1 MAINMK
7 MVVDQVQFNIQTMQ
21 YSDFLIPFEQKI
33 YETKPDL
40 DEEESLEL
48 ASMLFF
54 DSLKLQISIN
64 DDNILTQATIDR
76 LAINFLNRFFDRE
89 IGFETERKFRM
100 KLKSVINTKA
110 DYYSQKFSLSFTTL
124 LKDNVDLKKEYE
136 RGRNTNV
143 NTVNEATGTGD
154 STNKSDDTRTNN
166 VTRNTGDKNFTRDL
180 LENTPDER
188 LNLTSN
194 SADGSGVIN
203 KASQIQ
209 EHKTTNNQDLTG
221 NETST
226 GNQTG
231 SASYNSKDNL
241 NSDTTGVEKE
251 NYDDSTKGYDFRN
264 VTQGKVYQDYLN
276 SLQNVFEEI
285 LEDCD
290 KCFLQ
295 IWV

>member
-1 MAINMK
+1 M
-7 MVVDQVQFNIQTMQ
+7 QFNVQTML
-21 YSDFLIPFEQKI
+21 YSDFLIPYEQKV
-33 YETKPDL
+33 YETKPDV
-40 DEEESLEL
+40 DEEASLEL

-54 DSLKLQISIN
+54 DSLKLEIN
-64 DDNILTQATIDR
+64 INNDQQLTQVTIDR
-76 LAINFLNRFFDRE
+76 LALMFLNRFFDRE
-89 IGFETERKFRM
+89 IGFETERKFKM
-100 KLKSVINTKA
+100 KLKSVLNTNS
-110 DYYSQKFSLSFTTL
+110 DYYSQKFSISFNNF
-124 LKDNVDLKKEYE
+124 LKENVDMKKVYE

-154 STNKSDDTRTNN
+154 STNKSDDTRKNV
-166 VTRNTGDKNFTRDL
+166 VTRNTGDKNFTRDII
-180 LENTPDER
+180 ENTPDER

-194 SADGSGVIN
+194 STDGSGVIN

-264 VTQGKVYQDYLN
+264 VTQGKVYRDYID
-276 SLQNVFEEI
+276 SLQNVFENI
-285 LEDCD
+285 LDDCD

-295 IWV
+295 IWI

>member
-1 MAINMK
+1 M
-7 MVVDQVQFNIQTMQ
+7 QFNVQTMS
-21 YSDFLIPFEQKI
+21 YSDFLIPYEQKVF
-33 YETKPDL
+33 ETSPDI
-40 DEEESLEL
+40 DEEASLEL

-54 DSLKLQISIN
+54 DSLKIQININ
-64 DDNILTQATIDR
+64 NDQQLTQDTIDR
-76 LAINFLNRFFDRE
+76 LALMFLNRFFDRE
-89 IGFETERKFRM
+89 IGFETERKFKM
-100 KLKSVINTKA
+100 KLKSVLNTRS
-110 DYYSQKFSLSFTTL
+110 DYYSQKFSLSFNNF
-124 LKDNVDLKKEYE
+124 LKENVDLKKVYE

-154 STNKSDDTRTNN
+154 STNTSDDTRKND
-166 VTRNTGDKNFTRDL
+166 VTRNTGENNFTRDL

-209 EHKTTNNQDLTG
+209 EHKITNNQDLTG

-226 GNQTG
+226 GTQTG

-264 VTQGKVYQDYLN
+264 VTQGKVYRDYID

-285 LEDCD
+285 LDDCD

>member
-1 MAINMK
+1 M
-7 MVVDQVQFNIQTMQ
+7 QFNVQTML
-21 YSDFLIPFEQKI
+21 YSDLLIPFEQKI
-33 YETKPDL
+33 FITQPEL
-40 DEEESLEL
+40 NEEESLEL

-54 DSLKLQISIN
+54 DTLNLDININ
-64 DDNILTQATIDR
+64 DDKTLTQATIDK
-76 LAINFLNRFFDRE
+76 LSLIFLNRFFDRE

-100 KLKSVINTKA
+100 KLKSVINSKA
-110 DYYSQKFSLSFTTL
+110 DYYSQKFSLSFMKL
-124 LKDNVDLKKEYE
+124 LKENVDLKKEYE

-166 VTRNTGDKNFTRDL
+166 VTRNTGDNNFTRDII
-180 LENTPDER
+180 ENTPDER

-221 NETST
+221 NEKST

-251 NYDDSTKGYDFRN
+251 VYDDSTKGYDFRN

-276 SLQNVFEEI
+276 SLQNVYDEI

>member
-1 MAINMK
+1 M
-7 MVVDQVQFNIQTMQ
+7 QFNVQTML
-21 YSDFLIPFEQKI
+21 YSDFLIPYEQKV
-33 YETKPDL
+33 YETKPDI
-40 DEEESLEL
+40 DEEASLEL

-54 DSLKLQISIN
+54 DSLKLEIN
-64 DDNILTQATIDR
+64 INNDQQLTQATIDR
-76 LAINFLNRFFDRE
+76 LALMFLNRFFDRE
-89 IGFETERKFRM
+89 IGFETERKFKM
-100 KLKSVINTKA
+100 KLKSVLNTKS
-110 DYYSQKFSLSFTTL
+110 DYYSQKFSLSFNNF
-124 LKDNVDLKKEYE
+124 LKENVDLKKVYE

-154 STNKSDDTRTNN
+154 STNTSDDTRTND
-166 VTRNTGDKNFTRDL
+166 VTRNTGDKNFTRDIA
-180 LENTPDER
+180 ENTPDER

-194 SADGSGVIN
+194 SEDGSGVIN

-209 EHKTTNNQDLTG
+209 EHKTTNNQELTG

-264 VTQGKVYQDYLN
+264 VTQGKVYRDYID
-276 SLQNVFEEI
+276 SLQNVFEDI

-290 KCFLQ
+290 KCFMQ

>member
-1 MAINMK
+1 M
-7 MVVDQVQFNIQTMQ
+7 QFNVQTML
-21 YSDFLIPFEQKI
+21 YSDFLIPYEQKV
-33 YETKPDL
+33 YETKPDI
-40 DEEESLEL
+40 DEETSLEL

-54 DSLKLQISIN
+54 DSLKLEIN
-64 DDNILTQATIDR
+64 INNDQQLTQATIDR
-76 LAINFLNRFFDRE
+76 LALMFLNRFFDRE
-89 IGFETERKFRM
+89 IGFETERKFKM
-100 KLKSVINTKA
+100 KLKSILNTKS
-110 DYYSQKFSLSFTTL
+110 DYYSQKFSISFNNF
-124 LKDNVDLKKEYE
+124 LKENVDMKKIYE

-143 NTVNEATGTGD
+143 NTVNEATGTG
-154 STNKSDDTRTNN
+154 SSENQSDDTRNNN
-166 VTRNTGDKNFTRDL
+166 VTRNTGDKNFTRDII
-180 LENTPDER
+180 ENTPDER

-221 NETST
+221 NERST

-264 VTQGKVYQDYLN
+264 VTQGKVYRDYID
-276 SLQNVFEEI
+276 SLQNVFEDI
-285 LEDCD
+285 LDDCD
-290 KCFLQ
+290 KCFMQ

>member
-1 MAINMK
+1 M
-7 MVVDQVQFNIQTMQ
+7 QFNIQTMQ

-54 DSLKLQISIN
+54 DSLKLQININ
-64 DDNILTQATIDR
+64 DDSVLTQATIDR

-143 NTVNEATGTGD
+143 STVNEATGTGD
-154 STNKSDDTRTNN
+154 STSKNDDTRTND
-166 VTRNTGDKNFTRDL
+166 VTRNTGDKNFIRDII
-180 LENTPDER
+180 ENTPDER

-194 SADGSGVIN
+194 ASDGSGVIN

-241 NSDTTGVEKE
+241 NSDTTGIEKE

>member
-1 MAINMK
+1 M
-7 MVVDQVQFNIQTMQ
+7 QFNYQTMP
-21 YSDFLIPFEQKI
+21 YSDFLIPYEQKVF
-33 YETKPDL
+33 ETSPDI
-40 DEEESLEL
+40 DEEASLEL

-54 DSLKLQISIN
+54 DSLKLQININ
-64 DDNILTQATIDR
+64 NDQQLTQATIDR
-76 LAINFLNRFFDRE
+76 LALMFLNRFFDRE
-89 IGFETERKFRM
+89 IGFETERKFKM
-100 KLKSVINTKA
+100 KLKSVLNTRS
-110 DYYSQKFSLSFTTL
+110 DYYSQKFSLSFNNF
-124 LKDNVDLKKEYE
+124 LKENVDLKKVYE

-154 STNKSDDTRTNN
+154 STNTSDDTRTND
-166 VTRNTGDKNFTRDL
+166 VTRNTGDNNFTRDL

-251 NYDDSTKGYDFRN
+251 NYEDSTKGYDFRN
-264 VTQGKVYQDYLN
+264 VTQGKVYRDYID

-285 LEDCD
+285 LDDCD
-290 KCFLQ
+290 KCFMQ

>member
-1 MAINMK
+1 M
-7 MVVDQVQFNIQTMQ
+7 QFNIQTML
-21 YSDFLIPFEQKI
+21 YSDFLIPYEQKV
-33 YETKPDL
+33 YETKPDI
-40 DEEESLEL
+40 DEEASLEL

-54 DSLKLQISIN
+54 DSLKLEIN
-64 DDNILTQATIDR
+64 INNDQQLTQATIDR
-76 LAINFLNRFFDRE
+76 LALMFLNRFFDRE
-89 IGFETERKFRM
+89 IGFETERKFKM
-100 KLKSVINTKA
+100 KLKSVLNTKS
-110 DYYSQKFSLSFTTL
+110 DFYSQKFSLSFNNF
-124 LKDNVDLKKEYE
+124 LKENVDLKKVYE

-143 NTVNEATGTGD
+143 NTVNEATGSGD
-154 STNKSDDTRTNN
+154 STNTSDDTRTND
-166 VTRNTGDKNFTRDL
+166 VTRNTSDKNFTRDIN
-180 LENTPDER
+180 ENTPDER

-194 SADGSGVIN
+194 SEDGSGVIN

-264 VTQGKVYQDYLN
+264 VTQGKVYRDYID

-285 LEDCD
+285 LNDCD
-290 KCFLQ
+290 KCFMQ

>member
-1 MAINMK
+1 M
-7 MVVDQVQFNIQTMQ
+7 QFNVQTML
-21 YSDFLIPFEQKI
+21 YSDLLIPYEQKV
-33 YETKPDL
+33 YETKPDI
-40 DEEESLEL
+40 DEEDSLEL
-48 ASMLFF
+48 ASMMFF
-54 DSLKLQISIN
+54 DSLKLEIN
-64 DDNILTQATIDR
+64 INNDQQLTQATIDR
-76 LAINFLNRFFDRE
+76 LALMFLNRFFDRQ
-89 IGFETERKFRM
+89 IGFETERKFKM
-100 KLKSVINTKA
+100 KLKSVLNTKS
-110 DYYSQKFSLSFTTL
+110 DYYSQKFSISFNNF
-124 LKDNVDLKKEYE
+124 LKENVDMKKVYE

-154 STNKSDDTRTNN
+154 STNKSDDTRKNV
-166 VTRNTGDKNFTRDL
+166 VTRNTGDKNFTRDIT
-180 LENTPDER
+180 ENTPDER

-264 VTQGKVYQDYLN
+264 VTQGKVYRDYID
-276 SLQNVFEEI
+276 SLQNVFENI
-285 LEDCD
+285 LDDCD

-295 IWV
+295 IWI

>member
-1 MAINMK
+1 M
-7 MVVDQVQFNIQTMQ
+7 QFNVQTML
-21 YSDFLIPFEQKI
+21 YSDFLIPYEQKV
-33 YETKPDL
+33 YETKPDI
-40 DEEESLEL
+40 DEEASLEL

-54 DSLKLQISIN
+54 DSLKLEIN
-64 DDNILTQATIDR
+64 INNDQQLTQATIDR
-76 LAINFLNRFFDRE
+76 LALMFLNRFFDRE
-89 IGFETERKFRM
+89 IGFETERKFKM
-100 KLKSVINTKA
+100 KLKSVLNTKS
-110 DYYSQKFSLSFTTL
+110 DYYSQKFSLSFNNF
-124 LKDNVDLKKEYE
+124 LKENVDLKKVYE

-154 STNKSDDTRTNN
+154 STNTSDDTRTND
-166 VTRNTGDKNFTRDL
+166 VTRNTGDKNFTRDII
-180 LENTPDER
+180 ENTPDER

-209 EHKTTNNQDLTG
+209 EHKTTNNQELTG
-221 NETST
+221 NETSS

-264 VTQGKVYQDYLN
+264 VTQGKVYRDYID
-276 SLQNVFEEI
+276 SLQNVFEDI

-290 KCFLQ
+290 KCFMQ

>member
-1 MAINMK
+1 M
-7 MVVDQVQFNIQTMQ
+7 QFNIQTLL
-21 YSDFLIPFEQKI
+21 YSDFLIPYEQKVF
-33 YETKPDL
+33 ETSPDI
-40 DEEESLEL
+40 DEESSLEL

-54 DSLKLQISIN
+54 DSLKLEMNIN
-64 DDNILTQATIDR
+64 NDQQLTQATIDR
-76 LAINFLNRFFDRE
+76 LALMFLNRFFDRE
-89 IGFETERKFRM
+89 IGFETERKFKM
-100 KLKSVINTKA
+100 KLKSVLNTKS
-110 DYYSQKFSLSFTTL
+110 DYYSQKFSISFNNF
-124 LKDNVDLKKEYE
+124 LKENVDLKKVYE
-136 RGRNTNV
+136 RGRNTNI

-154 STNKSDDTRTNN
+154 STNTSDDTRTND
-166 VTRNTGDKNFTRDL
+166 VTRNTGDNNFTRDII
-180 LENTPDER
+180 ENTPDER

-194 SADGSGVIN
+194 AVDGSGVIN

-241 NSDTTGVEKE
+241 NSDTTGVETE

-264 VTQGKVYQDYLN
+264 VTQGKVYRDYID

-285 LEDCD
+285 LDDCD
-290 KCFLQ
+290 KCFMQ

>member
-1 MAINMK
+1 M
-7 MVVDQVQFNIQTMQ
+7 QFNYQTMQ
-21 YSDFLIPFEQKI
+21 YSDLLIPFEQKVF
-33 YETKPDL
+33 ETKPDL
-40 DEEESLEL
+40 NEEESLEL

-54 DSLKLQISIN
+54 DSLNIQININ
-64 DDNILTQATIDR
+64 DDVNLTQATIDR
-76 LAINFLNRFFDRE
+76 LAINFLNRYFDRE

-100 KLKSVINTKA
+100 KLKSILNTRS
-110 DYYSQKFSLSFTTL
+110 DYYSQKFSLSFNKL
-124 LKDNVDLKKEYE
+124 LTENVDLKKEYE
-136 RGRNTNV
+136 RDRNTNL
-143 NTVNEATGTGD
+143 NTVNEATGIG
-154 STNKSDDTRTNN
+154 SSENKNDDTRNN
-166 VTRNTGDKNFTRDL
+166 DVTRNTGDKNFTRDII
-180 LENTPDER
+180 ENTPDER

-221 NETST
+221 NEKST
-226 GNQTG
+226 GSQTG

-241 NSDTTGVEKE
+241 NSDTTGSEKE
-251 NYDDSTKGYDFRN
+251 NYNDSTKGFDFRN

-290 KCFLQ
+290 KCFMQ

>member
-1 MAINMK
+1 M
-7 MVVDQVQFNIQTMQ
+7 QFNIQTLL
-21 YSDFLIPFEQKI
+21 YSDFLIPYEQKV
-33 YETKPDL
+33 YETKPDI
-40 DEEESLEL
+40 DEESSLEL

-54 DSLKLQISIN
+54 DSLNLELNIN
-64 DDNILTQATIDR
+64 SDQQLTQATIDR
-76 LAINFLNRFFDRE
+76 LSLMFLNRFFDRE
-89 IGFETERKFRM
+89 IGFETERKFKM
-100 KLKSVINTKA
+100 KLKSILNTKS
-110 DYYSQKFSLSFTTL
+110 DYYSQKFSLSFNNF
-124 LKDNVDLKKEYE
+124 LKENVDLKKVYE

-154 STNKSDDTRTNN
+154 STNTSDDIRTND
-166 VTRNTGDKNFTRDL
+166 VTRNTGDKNFTRDII
-180 LENTPDER
+180 ENTPDER

-221 NETST
+221 KETST

-264 VTQGKVYQDYLN
+264 VTQGKVYRDYID

-290 KCFLQ
+290 KCFMQ

>member
-1 MAINMK
+1 M
-7 MVVDQVQFNIQTMQ
+7 QFNIQTMQ

>member
-1 MAINMK
+1 M
-7 MVVDQVQFNIQTMQ
+7 QFNIQTML
-21 YSDFLIPFEQKI
+21 YSDFLIPYEQKV
-33 YETKPDL
+33 YETKPDI
-40 DEEESLEL
+40 DEETSLEL

-54 DSLKLQISIN
+54 DSLKLEVNIN
-64 DDNILTQATIDR
+64 DDQQLTQATIDR
-76 LAINFLNRFFDRE
+76 LALMFLNRFFDRE
-89 IGFETERKFRM
+89 IGFETERKFKM
-100 KLKSVINTKA
+100 KLKSILNTKS
-110 DYYSQKFSLSFTTL
+110 DYYSQKFSISFNNF
-124 LKDNVDLKKEYE
+124 LKENVDLKKVYE

-166 VTRNTGDKNFTRDL
+166 VTRNTGDKNFTRDIA
-180 LENTPDER
+180 ENTPDER

-194 SADGSGVIN
+194 SEDGSGVIN

-209 EHKTTNNQDLTG
+209 EHKTTNNQELTG

-241 NSDTTGVEKE
+241 NSDTTGVETE

-264 VTQGKVYQDYLN
+264 VTQGKVYRDYID

-285 LEDCD
+285 LDDCD
-290 KCFLQ
+290 KCFMQ

>member
-1 MAINMK
+1 M
-7 MVVDQVQFNIQTMQ
+7 QFNIQTMQ

-54 DSLKLQISIN
+54 DSLKLQININ
-64 DDNILTQATIDR
+64 DDSILTQATIDR

-89 IGFETERKFRM
+89 IGYETERKFRM

-136 RGRNTNV
+136 RSRNTNV
-143 NTVNEATGTGD
+143 NTINEATGSGD
-154 STNKSDDTRTNN
+154 STSTNDDTRTND
-166 VTRNTGDKNFTRDL
+166 VTRNTGDKNFTRDIM
-180 LENTPDER
+180 ENTPDER

-194 SADGSGVIN
+194 SEDGSGVIN

-231 SASYNSKDNL
+231 SASFNSKDNL
-241 NSDTTGVEKE
+241 NSDTTGIEKE

>member
-1 MAINMK
+1 M
-7 MVVDQVQFNIQTMQ
+7 QFNIQTML
-21 YSDFLIPFEQKI
+21 YSDLLIPFEQKI
-33 YETKPDL
+33 FISQPEL
-40 DEEESLEL
+40 NEEESLEL

-54 DSLKLQISIN
+54 DTLNLDININ
-64 DDNILTQATIDR
+64 DDKTLTQATIDK
-76 LAINFLNRFFDRE
+76 LSLIFLNRFFDRE

-100 KLKSVINTKA
+100 KLKSVINSKA
-110 DYYSQKFSLSFTTL
+110 DYYSQKFSISFMNL
-124 LKDNVDLKKEYE
+124 LKENVDLKKEYE

-166 VTRNTGDKNFTRDL
+166 VTRNTSDNNFTRDII
-180 LENTPDER
+180 ENTPDER

-221 NETST
+221 NEKST

-231 SASYNSKDNL
+231 SASYNSRDNL

-276 SLQNVFEEI
+276 SLQNVYDEI

>member
-1 MAINMK
+1 M
-7 MVVDQVQFNIQTMQ
+7 QFNIQTML
-21 YSDFLIPFEQKI
+21 YSDLLIPYEQKI
-33 YETKPDL
+33 YETKSDL
-40 DEEESLEL
+40 DSEESLEL

-54 DSLKLQISIN
+54 DTLNLDFNIN
-64 DDNILTQATIDR
+64 NDEVLTQKTIDR
-76 LAINFLNRFFDRE
+76 LALNFLNRFFDRE

-100 KLKSVINTKA
+100 KLKSVINSRS
-110 DYYSQKFSLSFTTL
+110 DYYSQKFSLSFNNF
-124 LKDNVDLKKEYE
+124 LKENVDLKKVYE

-154 STNKSDDTRTNN
+154 STNTSDDTRTND
-166 VTRNTGDKNFTRDL
+166 VTRNTGDKNFTRDII
-180 LENTPDER
+180 ENTPDER

-194 SADGSGVIN
+194 STDGSGVIN

-241 NSDTTGVEKE
+241 NSDTTGIEKE

-264 VTQGKVYQDYLN
+264 VTQGKVYQDYVN